1 MQSIAP
7 TNEII
12 LSDNTYNLINTKIK
26 SEKFNEITPKGFARS
41 VQTHKLIDFNMK
53 DTTLIQKSYS
63 KKGKHVDI
71 NVFDTSDIKAAI
83 KELKQIQIDFSKEI
97 EEEK

>member
-1 MQSIAP
+1 MKKAYALIG
-7 TNEII
+7 I
-12 LSDNTYNLINTKIK
+12 LLTCIS
-26 SEKFNEITPKGFARS
+26 
-41 VQTHKLIDFNMK
+41 
-53 DTTLIQKSYS
+53 TTLLLAEEEREGDHKHNREDGNRE
-63 KKGKHVDI
+63 KGKHVDV

>member
-1 MQSIAP
+1 
-7 TNEII
+7 
-12 LSDNTYNLINTKIK
+12 
-26 SEKFNEITPKGFARS
+26 
-41 VQTHKLIDFNMK
+41 MK